1 MAFWIESGSKYRTRK
16 SQIRNHILFRA
27 MDPDPHK
34 FAFIYIFRSWIRIR
48 MLNADPDPG
57 GKTCQIKTEKMQE
70 NRYGNNCKIIK
81 IYKVN
86 FHNLHCF
93 LLLGNLFCILQ
104 RQKTLHKVIFFLA
117 GSGSAF
123 FRQLD
128 LDPHSEKT
136 AGSGSAK
143 NEWRSTALILI
154 TPMRIQNID
163 KNSRHSTLLREIRT
177 GMKLFTNFGLIT
189 GLKNTSTW

>member
-1 MAFWIESGSKYRTRK
+1 MKLFVSFASDFFTLQSSTQYYLLVGTGLDLYKTRFGSGSVFDPNSMAFWIESGSKYRTRK

-93 LLLGNLFCILQ
+93 LLLGDLFCILQ

-123 FRQLD
+123 FRQLVLD
-128 LDPHSEKT
+128 LH
-136 AGSGSAK
+136 
-143 NEWRSTALILI
+143 
-154 TPMRIQNID
+154 
-163 KNSRHSTLLREIRT
+163 
-177 GMKLFTNFGLIT
+177 
-189 GLKNTSTW
+189 